1 MPASA
6 STEVSMTQET
16 GIDNIVEGH
25 ARAIVSMDIA
35 KIMDDLMPEPMMKLQ
50 AQAGGGTA
58 LQINSYELLGF
69 TQEGE
74 DYWYDV
80 RYIGPQSFTVR
91 ARWSRVGGV
100 WKIVDADITSRE

>member
-1 MPASA
+1 M
-6 STEVSMTQET
+6 TEDT
-16 GIDNIVEGH
+16 GIDAVVEAH
-25 ARAIVSMDIA
+25 AKAIVTMDIA

-58 LQINSYELLGF
+58 LQINTFELQGHSR
-69 TQEGE
+69 EGD

-80 RYIGPQSFTVR
+80 KYIGPESFTVH
-91 ARWSRVGGV
+91 ARWSKIGGQ

>member
-1 MPASA
+1 MSEAA
-6 STEVSMTQET
+6 N
-16 GIDNIVEGH
+16 IDPIVEAH

-58 LQINSYELLGF
+58 LQINSFELLGS
-69 TQEGE
+69 TPEGD

-80 RYIGPQSFTVR
+80 RYIGPESFTVH
-91 ARWSRVGGV
+91 ARWSRIGSE
-100 WKIVDADITSRE
+100 WKIIDADITGRSSASG